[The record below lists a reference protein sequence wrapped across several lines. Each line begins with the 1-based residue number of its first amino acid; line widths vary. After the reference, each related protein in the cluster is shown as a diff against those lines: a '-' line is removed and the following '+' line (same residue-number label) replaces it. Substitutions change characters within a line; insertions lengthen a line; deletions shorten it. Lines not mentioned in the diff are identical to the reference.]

1 MILQQQLGNMRKFT
15 LLFFIIT
22 ALSTLFVTACS
33 ESKQVDEKPI
43 LKPEVKLEQ
52 NSLTVDAAGGE
63 YSIAYTI
70 TNGSEGIDIEATSS
84 AEWISELMSDGNTLS
99 FSIAENTV
107 SKRRSAQIAVSYPE
121 HEKLTISITQAALEE
136 ISFNIE
142 ITEETSTSCTTYI
155 TPSNAEITYIA
166 NMAEV
171 SYLLSKDITTP
182 EALFEDDRS
191 YIMQLVEEY
200 EVKYLEEFMYLN
212 SFAFIG
218 ESNITWAGMMPNS
231 EYVLYIYAIKFN
243 EDKDDFSIASEIYY
257 EMLTVEGGKLRDV
270 EYDVN
275 VTVNGPDVTY
285 EFAPIN
291 WDGKYYLDIHA
302 EGSYMYLEEG
312 VTPDET
318 YCTATA
324 NNWLA
329 TINYYMTMGYGPE
342 QLLEL
347 MCLQGPDSY
356 SETRLADTK
365 YMISFYAIELID
377 GIPQVVSKPY
387 ITHFKTGTVE
397 ASDMTI
403 KLEVDNLYV
412 RVADITVTPS
422 SNAPY
427 TIGLIKKSMVPEGDN
442 ASIIDW
448 LVNTYQMS
456 RYEGVVKSHMNN
468 LEPDTEYSLL
478 AFGYH
483 GNIVTTDLFRLDFA
497 TEPEGECENSVI
509 RVDVVGPYSPRELAQ
524 ADPDNY
530 WQVDM
535 YEDYGF
541 YMMYSEIITEHPSTD
556 VFHYHYE
563 PKEFVQMGYDG
574 VFEDLTSYSYSP
586 VEVIA
591 GRSGVEF
598 IMCGV
603 TMDYR
608 GNYSDMWIS
617 EPFSYNYTA
626 ENKRPISELLDK
638 INATRN
644 ASLVYDERT
653 PRSEAEQ
660 PIKELG
666 K

>member
-1 MILQQQLGNMRKFT
+1 MRKFT

-22 ALSTLFVTACS
+22 ALCTLLVTACS
-33 ESKQVDEKPI
+33 DSKQVDEEPV

-52 NSLTVDAAGGE
+52 TTLTADAAGGT

-70 TNGSEGIDIEATSS
+70 TNGAEGVDIEPSTS
-84 AEWISELMSDGNTLS
+84 AEWISELATDGSTLT
-99 FSIAENTV
+99 FNIAENTI

-121 HEKLTISITQAALEE
+121 HEKLTISITQSAFEG

-155 TPSNAEITYIA
+155 TPSSEEIIYIA

-171 SYLLSKDITTP
+171 SYLLSKGITTP
-182 EALFEDDRS
+182 EALYEDDRS
-191 YIMQLVEEY
+191 YIMRLVEEY
-200 EVKYLEEFMYLN
+200 EVKYLAEFMYLN
-212 SFAFIG
+212 SFAFMG
-218 ESNITWAGMMPNS
+218 EANITWAGMMPNS
-231 EYVLYIYAIKFN
+231 EYVLYIYAIEFN
-243 EDKDDFSIASEIYY
+243 EAMDDYKLASNIYY
-257 EMLTVEGGKLRDV
+257 EMLMVDGTELRDV
-270 EYDVN
+270 EFDVN

-285 EFAPIN
+285 EFAPVN
-291 WDGKYYLDIHA
+291 WDGKYYLDIYA

-312 VTPDET
+312 TTPDET
-318 YCTATA
+318 YCTATV
-324 NNWLA
+324 NNWLS

-342 QLLEL
+342 QLLEI

-356 SETRLADTK
+356 KETRLADTK
-365 YMISFYAIELID
+365 YMISFYAIELVD

-387 ITHFKTGTVE
+387 ITHFKTGVVE
-397 ASDMTI
+397 PSDMTI
-403 KLEVDNLYV
+403 ELKVENLYV

-422 SNAPY
+422 ANAPY

-442 ASIIDW
+442 ASIINW
-448 LVNTYQMS
+448 LVSTFQMS
-456 RYEGVVKSHMNN
+456 RYEGEVKSHMNN
-468 LEPDTEYSLL
+468 LDPETEYSLF

-483 GNIVTTDLFRLDFA
+483 GNIVTTDLFRLDFK
-497 TEPEGECENSVI
+497 TEVAGECENSVI
-509 RVDVVGPYSPRELAQ
+509 RIDVVGPYSPRELAQ

-541 YMMYSEIITEHPSTD
+541 YMMYSEIITEYPSAD

-563 PKEFVQMGYDG
+563 PSEFVQMGYDG
-574 VFEDLTSYSYSP
+574 IFDDLTSYTYSP

-608 GNYSDMWIS
+608 GNYSEMWMS
-617 EPFSYNYTA
+617 EPFSYNYSA
-626 ENKRPISELLDK
+626 DNKRPISELLDK

-644 ASLVYDERT
+644 ASLVYHERT
-653 PRSEAEQ
+653 PRSDTEQ